1 MKKIL
6 LMLVALIATSFS
18 AMAEDIYIVAGS
30 EELCGTAWD
39 CTDLNNKM
47 TDNGDGTYSKTFTNV
62 AAMNGYQ
69 FKVTKNGTE
78 WYGDEDGNNISFN
91 VTTAC
96 DVTITFNATT
106 LKSTVTGTG
115 VQAYVF
121 NVEKVIA
128 VGNGA
133 GAWLN
138 GVNWDPNA
146 DANKMTQVADKVYEI
161 SFDNVPVGEDYM
173 VKFAT
178 NGTWTDNF
186 GGIFE
191 ASGKESDA
199 MYNSGNITF
208 NLEKAGTVKLRLD
221 LSKFDY
227 ATRTGAKFV
236 VTLPGSEPAE
246 LTYFMK
252 HPWGGAD
259 WTWKPMEENT
269 DEHKAVITIDSDGNI
284 IDIEYGYYVRA
295 EYGGVEAAYL
305 NTAASDEGA
314 SEKTIMSMYN
324 PKKSEACY
332 FSYYPSYDMLIVL
345 PASVADMDIKLDP
358 EPGQYTGPVNVKV
371 NFINRTEPLDYIKYS
386 LNDGKKMGGEKMVYD
401 ENTGIT
407 LSESTRL
414 TVYVKLQRCSE
425 EMELGG
431 DYVIE
436 ESTGISDATVS
447 RVPAVKKIENGQV
460 IIEHNGKK
468 FTATGAQIK

>member
-30 EELCGTAWD
+30 GDLCGTSWD
-39 CTDLNNKM
+39 GTDLNNKM

-62 AAMNGYQ
+62 AVMNGYQ
-69 FKVTKNGTE
+69 FKVVKNGVE
-78 WYGDEDGNNISFN
+78 WYGDEADNNITFN

-106 LKSTVTGTG
+106 FKSTVTGTG

-138 GVNWDPNA
+138 DAAWDPNA
-146 DANKMTQVADKVYEI
+146 DVNKMTEVADKVYEI
-161 SFDNVPVGEDYM
+161 TFDNVPVDEGYM

-178 NGTWTDNF
+178 NGSWTDNF
-186 GGIFE
+186 GGFFE

-252 HPWGGAD
+252 HPWGGGE
-259 WTWKPMEENT
+259 WTWKPMAKNT
-269 DEHKAVITIDSDGNI
+269 EKKFAMLDG
-284 IDIEYGYYVRA
+284 DGEVA
-295 EYGGVEAAYL
+295 EYGWIVNGKWGNNGVSINAKEDDTNSKWIAEPHTFSTPQLGEDCRFFYF
-305 NTAASDEGA
+305 
-314 SEKTIMSMYN
+314 
-324 PKKSEACY
+324 PKIQD
-332 FSYYPSYDMLIVL
+332 FVIVIPERWAKVETSFD
-345 PASVADMDIKLDP
+345 PA
-358 EPGQYTGPVNVKV
+358 PGEYTGPLTVRVKCQNIPCEISNITYFLNDNNDELLYDDAKGIVLTESTNLAAFV
-371 NFINRTEPLDYIKYS
+371 NFA
-386 LNDGKKMGGEKMVYD
+386 DGS
-401 ENTGIT
+401 T
-407 LSESTRL
+407 LTA
-414 TVYVKLQRCSE
+414 VGK
-425 EMELGG
+425 
-431 DYVIE
+431 YVITTP
-436 ESTGISDATVS
+436 TGVNDITTTANTKAQKV
-447 RVPAVKKIENGQV
+447 IENGQV
-460 IIEHNGKK
+460 LIIKDGKK
-468 FTATGAQIK
+468 YNLLGNQVK

>member
-30 EELCGTAWD
+30 EELCGTVWD
-39 CTDLNNKM
+39 GTDLNNKM

-62 AAMNGYQ
+62 AVKNGYQ
-69 FKVTKNGTE
+69 FKVVKNSEE
-78 WYGDEDGNNISFN
+78 WYGDEADNNITFN

-106 LKSTVTGTG
+106 FKSTVTGTG

-121 NVEKVIA
+121 NVEKVVA
-128 VGNGA
+128 VGNGV

-138 GVNWDPNA
+138 GANWEVNA

-161 SFDNVPVGEDYM
+161 SFDNVPVSEEDYM

-178 NGTWTDNF
+178 NGSWADNF

-208 NLEKAGTVKLRLD
+208 NLEKAGTVTLRLD

-252 HPWGGAD
+252 HPWGGGD
-259 WTWKPMEENT
+259 WTWKPMVKNT
-269 DEHKAVITIDSDGNI
+269 DKKFAMLDG
-284 IDIEYGYYVRA
+284 DGEVA
-295 EYGGVEAAYL
+295 EYGWIVNGKWGDNGVSINAKEDDTNSKWIA
-305 NTAASDEGA
+305 
-314 SEKTIMSMYN
+314 N
-324 PKKSEACY
+324 PHTFSNPQLGEDCRFFY
-332 FSYYPSYDMLIVL
+332 FPEIQDFVIVIPERWAKVETSFD
-345 PASVADMDIKLDP
+345 PA
-358 EPGQYTGPVNVKV
+358 PGEYTGPLTVRVKCQNIPCEISNITYFLNDNNDELLYDDAKGIVLTESTNLAAFV
-371 NFINRTEPLDYIKYS
+371 NFA
-386 LNDGKKMGGEKMVYD
+386 DGS
-401 ENTGIT
+401 T
-407 LSESTRL
+407 LTA
-414 TVYVKLQRCSE
+414 VGK
-425 EMELGG
+425 
-431 DYVIE
+431 YVITTP
-436 ESTGISDATVS
+436 TGVNDITTTATTKAQKV
-447 RVPAVKKIENGQV
+447 IENGQV
-460 IIEHNGKK
+460 LIIKDGKK
-468 FTATGAQIK
+468 YNLLGNQVK

>member
-30 EELCGTAWD
+30 EELCGTVWD
-39 CTDLNNKM
+39 GTDHNNKM

-69 FKVTKNGTE
+69 FKVVKNGVE
-78 WYGDEDGNNISFN
+78 WYGDEADNNITFN

-106 LKSTVTGTG
+106 FKSTVTGTG

-121 NVEKVIA
+121 NVEKVVA
-128 VGNGA
+128 VGNGV

-138 GVNWDPNA
+138 GVEWDVNA

-161 SFDNVPVGEDYM
+161 AFDNVPVDEGYM
-173 VKFAT
+173 VKFVT
-178 NGTWTDNF
+178 NGSWADNF
-186 GGIFE
+186 GGFFE

-199 MYNSGNITF
+199 MYNSANITF

-252 HPWGGAD
+252 HPWSGGE
-259 WTWKPMEENT
+259 WTWKPMAKNT
-269 DEHKAVITIDSDGNI
+269 EKKFAMLDG
-284 IDIEYGYYVRA
+284 DGEVA
-295 EYGGVEAAYL
+295 EYGWIVNGKWGNNGVSINAKEDDTNSKWIAEPHTFSTPQL
-305 NTAASDEGA
+305 GED
-314 SEKTIMSMYN
+314 
-324 PKKSEACY
+324 CRFFY
-332 FSYYPSYDMLIVL
+332 FPEIQDFVIVIPERWAKVETSFD
-345 PASVADMDIKLDP
+345 PA
-358 EPGQYTGPVNVKV
+358 PGEYTGPLTVRVKCQNIPCEISNITYVLNDNNDELLYDDAKGIVLTESTNLAAFV
-371 NFINRTEPLDYIKYS
+371 NFA
-386 LNDGKKMGGEKMVYD
+386 DGS
-401 ENTGIT
+401 T
-407 LSESTRL
+407 LTA
-414 TVYVKLQRCSE
+414 VGK
-425 EMELGG
+425 
-431 DYVIE
+431 YVITTP
-436 ESTGISDATVS
+436 TGVNDITTTANTKAQKV
-447 RVPAVKKIENGQV
+447 IENGQV
-460 IIEHNGKK
+460 LIIKDGKK
-468 FTATGAQIK
+468 YNLLGNQVK

>member
-30 EELCGTAWD
+30 EELCGTVWD
-39 CTDLNNKM
+39 GTDHNNKM

-69 FKVTKNGTE
+69 FKVVKNGVE
-78 WYGDEDGNNISFN
+78 WYGDEADNNITFN

-106 LKSTVTGTG
+106 FKSTVTGTG

-121 NVEKVIA
+121 NVEKVVA
-128 VGNGA
+128 VGNGV

-138 GVNWDPNA
+138 GVEWDVNA

-161 SFDNVPVGEDYM
+161 AFDNVPVDEGYM
-173 VKFAT
+173 VKFVT
-178 NGTWTDNF
+178 NGSWADNF
-186 GGIFE
+186 GGFFE

-199 MYNSGNITF
+199 MYNSANITF

-252 HPWGGAD
+252 HPWSGGE
-259 WTWKPMEENT
+259 WTWKPMAKNT
-269 DEHKAVITIDSDGNI
+269 EKKFAMLDG
-284 IDIEYGYYVRA
+284 DGEVA
-295 EYGGVEAAYL
+295 EYGWIVNGKWGNNGVSINAKEDDTNSKWIAEPH
-305 NTAASDEGA
+305 TFS
-314 SEKTIMSMYN
+314 N
-324 PKKSEACY
+324 PQLGEDCRFFY
-332 FSYYPSYDMLIVL
+332 FPEHQDLVVVIPERWAKVETSFD
-345 PASVADMDIKLDP
+345 PA
-358 EPGQYTGPVNVKV
+358 PGEYTGPLTVRVKCQNIPCEISNITYFLNDNNDELLYDDAKGIVLTESTNLAAFV
-371 NFINRTEPLDYIKYS
+371 NFADSSTLTAV
-386 LNDGKKMGGEKMVYD
+386 GK
-401 ENTGIT
+401 
-407 LSESTRL
+407 
-414 TVYVKLQRCSE
+414 
-425 EMELGG
+425 
-431 DYVIE
+431 YVITTP
-436 ESTGISDATVS
+436 TGVNDITTTATTKAQKV
-447 RVPAVKKIENGQV
+447 IENGQV
-460 IIEHNGKK
+460 LIIKDGKK
-468 FTATGAQIK
+468 YNLLGNQVK

>member
-30 EELCGTAWD
+30 EELCGTVWD
-39 CTDLNNKM
+39 GTDLNNKM

-62 AAMNGYQ
+62 AVKNGYQ
-69 FKVTKNGTE
+69 FKVVKNSTE
-78 WYGDEDGNNISFN
+78 WYGDEADNNITFN

-96 DVTITFNATT
+96 DVTITFNTT
-106 LKSTVTGTG
+106 TFKSTVTGTG

-121 NVEKVIA
+121 NVEKVVA
-128 VGNGA
+128 VGNGV

-138 GVNWDPNA
+138 GADWVVDA
-146 DANKMTQVADKVYEI
+146 DANKMTQVAEKVYEI
-161 SFDNVPVGEDYM
+161 SFDNVPVGEEDYM

-178 NGTWTDNF
+178 NGSWADNF

-208 NLEKAGTVKLRLD
+208 NLEKAGTVTLRLD

-259 WTWKPMEENT
+259 WTWKPMAKNT
-269 DEHKAVITIDSDGNI
+269 EKKFAMLDG
-284 IDIEYGYYVRA
+284 DGEVA
-295 EYGGVEAAYL
+295 EYGWIVNGKWGDNGVSINAKEDDTNSKWIAEPHTFSTPQL
-305 NTAASDEGA
+305 GED
-314 SEKTIMSMYN
+314 
-324 PKKSEACY
+324 CRFFY
-332 FSYYPSYDMLIVL
+332 FPEIQDFVIVIPERWAKVETSFD
-345 PASVADMDIKLDP
+345 PA
-358 EPGQYTGPVNVKV
+358 PGEYTGPLTVRVKCQNAPCEISKITYFLNDNNDELLYDDAKGIVLTESTNLAAFV
-371 NFINRTEPLDYIKYS
+371 NFA
-386 LNDGKKMGGEKMVYD
+386 DGS
-401 ENTGIT
+401 T
-407 LSESTRL
+407 LTA
-414 TVYVKLQRCSE
+414 VGK
-425 EMELGG
+425 
-431 DYVIE
+431 YVITTP
-436 ESTGISDATVS
+436 TGVNDITTTATTKAQKV
-447 RVPAVKKIENGQV
+447 IENGQV
-460 IIEHNGKK
+460 LIIKDGKK
-468 FTATGAQIK
+468 YNLLGNQVK

>member
-30 EELCGTAWD
+30 GDLCGTSWD
-39 CTDLNNKM
+39 GTDLNNKM

-62 AAMNGYQ
+62 AVMNGYQ
-69 FKVTKNGTE
+69 FKVAKNGEE
-78 WYGDEDGNNISFN
+78 WYGDEAGNNITFN

-106 LKSTVTGTG
+106 FKSTVTGTG

-138 GVNWDPNA
+138 DAAWDPNA
-146 DANKMTQVADKVYEI
+146 DVNKMTEVADKVYEI
-161 SFDNVPVGEDYM
+161 TFDNVPVDEGYM

-178 NGTWTDNF
+178 NGSWTDNF
-186 GGIFE
+186 GGFFE

-252 HPWGGAD
+252 HPWGGGE
-259 WTWKPMEENT
+259 WTWKPMAKNT
-269 DEHKAVITIDSDGNI
+269 EKKFAMLDG
-284 IDIEYGYYVRA
+284 DGEVA
-295 EYGGVEAAYL
+295 EYGWIVNGKWGNNGVSINAKEDDTNSKWIAEPHTFSTPQL
-305 NTAASDEGA
+305 GED
-314 SEKTIMSMYN
+314 
-324 PKKSEACY
+324 CRFFY
-332 FSYYPSYDMLIVL
+332 FPEIQDFVIVIPERWAKAEVSFD
-345 PASVADMDIKLDP
+345 PA
-358 EPGQYTGPVNVKV
+358 PGEYTGPLTVRVKCQNIPCEISNITYFLNDNNDELLYDDAKGIVLTESTNLAAFV
-371 NFINRTEPLDYIKYS
+371 NFA
-386 LNDGKKMGGEKMVYD
+386 DGS
-401 ENTGIT
+401 T
-407 LSESTRL
+407 LTA
-414 TVYVKLQRCSE
+414 VGK
-425 EMELGG
+425 
-431 DYVIE
+431 YVITTP
-436 ESTGISDATVS
+436 TGVNDITTTATTKAQKV
-447 RVPAVKKIENGQV
+447 IENGQV
-460 IIEHNGKK
+460 LIIKDGKK
-468 FTATGAQIK
+468 YNLLGNQVK

>member
-30 EELCGTAWD
+30 GDLCGTFWD
-39 CTDLNNKM
+39 GTDLNNKM

-69 FKVTKNGTE
+69 FKVVKNGVE
-78 WYGDEDGNNISFN
+78 WYGDEADNNITFN

-106 LKSTVTGTG
+106 FKSTVTGTG

-121 NVEKVIA
+121 NVEKVVA
-128 VGNGA
+128 VGNGV

-138 GVNWDPNA
+138 GVEWDVDA

-161 SFDNVPVGEDYM
+161 SFDNVPVGEEDYM

-178 NGTWTDNF
+178 NGSWADNF

-208 NLEKAGTVKLRLD
+208 NLEKAGTVTLRLD

-252 HPWGGAD
+252 HPWGGGD
-259 WTWKPMEENT
+259 WTWKPMAKNT
-269 DEHKAVITIDSDGNI
+269 EKKFAMLDG
-284 IDIEYGYYVRA
+284 DGEVA
-295 EYGGVEAAYL
+295 EYGWIVNGKWGNNGVSINAKEDDTNSKWIAEPH
-305 NTAASDEGA
+305 TFS
-314 SEKTIMSMYN
+314 N
-324 PKKSEACY
+324 PQLGEDCRFFY
-332 FSYYPSYDMLIVL
+332 FPEIQDFVIVIPERWAKVETSFD
-345 PASVADMDIKLDP
+345 PA
-358 EPGQYTGPVNVKV
+358 PGEYTGPLTVRVKCQNIPCEISNITYFLNDNNDELLYDDAKGIVLTESTNLAAFV
-371 NFINRTEPLDYIKYS
+371 NFA
-386 LNDGKKMGGEKMVYD
+386 DG
-401 ENTGIT
+401 NT
-407 LSESTRL
+407 L
-414 TVYVKLQRCSE
+414 TAVGK
-425 EMELGG
+425 
-431 DYVIE
+431 YVITTP
-436 ESTGISDATVS
+436 TGVNDITTTATTKAQKV
-447 RVPAVKKIENGQV
+447 IENGQV
-460 IIEHNGKK
+460 LIIKDGKK
-468 FTATGAQIK
+468 YNLLGNQVK

>member
-30 EELCGTAWD
+30 EELCGTIWD
-39 CTDLNNKM
+39 GTDLNNKM

-62 AAMNGYQ
+62 AVKNGYQ
-69 FKVTKNGTE
+69 FKVVKNSTE
-78 WYGDEDGNNISFN
+78 WYGDEADNNITFN

-96 DVTITFNATT
+96 DVTITFNTT
-106 LKSTVTGTG
+106 TFKSTVTGTG

-121 NVEKVIA
+121 NVEKVVA
-128 VGNGA
+128 VGNGV

-138 GVNWDPNA
+138 GADWVVDA

-161 SFDNVPVGEDYM
+161 SFDNVPVGEEDYM

-178 NGTWTDNF
+178 NGSWTDNF

-208 NLEKAGTVKLRLD
+208 NLEKAGTVTLRLD

-252 HPWGGAD
+252 HPWGGGE
-259 WTWKPMEENT
+259 WTWKPMAKNT
-269 DEHKAVITIDSDGNI
+269 EKKFAMLDG
-284 IDIEYGYYVRA
+284 DGEVA
-295 EYGGVEAAYL
+295 EYGWVVNGKWGDNGVSINAKEDDTNSKWIAEPHTFSTPQL
-305 NTAASDEGA
+305 GED
-314 SEKTIMSMYN
+314 
-324 PKKSEACY
+324 CRFFY
-332 FSYYPSYDMLIVL
+332 FTEIQDFVIVIPERWAKVETSFD
-345 PASVADMDIKLDP
+345 PA
-358 EPGQYTGPVNVKV
+358 PGEYTGPLTVRVKCQNIPCEISNITYV
-371 NFINRTEPLDYIKYS
+371 
-386 LNDGKKMGGEKMVYD
+386 LNDNNDELLYD
-401 ENTGIT
+401 DAKGIVLT
-407 LSESTRL
+407 ESTNLAAFVNCADGSTL
-414 TVYVKLQRCSE
+414 TAVGK
-425 EMELGG
+425 
-431 DYVIE
+431 YVITMP
-436 ESTGISDATVS
+436 TGVSDITTTATTKAQKV
-447 RVPAVKKIENGQV
+447 IENGQV
-460 IIEHNGKK
+460 LIIKDGKK
-468 FTATGAQIK
+468 YNLLGNQVK

>member
-30 EELCGTAWD
+30 GDLCGTSWD
-39 CTDLNNKM
+39 GTDLNNKM

-69 FKVTKNGTE
+69 FKVVKNSEE
-78 WYGDEDGNNISFN
+78 WYGDEAGNNITFN

-106 LKSTVTGTG
+106 FKSTVTGTG

-121 NVEKVIA
+121 NVEKVVA
-128 VGNGA
+128 VGNGV

-138 GVNWDPNA
+138 GADWVVDA

-161 SFDNVPVGEDYM
+161 SFDNVPVGEEDYM

-178 NGTWTDNF
+178 NGSWADNF

-208 NLEKAGTVKLRLD
+208 NLEKAGTVTLRLD

-252 HPWGGAD
+252 HPWGGGE
-259 WTWKPMEENT
+259 WTWKPMAKNT
-269 DEHKAVITIDSDGNI
+269 EKKFAMLDG
-284 IDIEYGYYVRA
+284 DGEVA
-295 EYGGVEAAYL
+295 EYGWIVNGKWGNNGVSINAKEDDTNSKWIAEPH
-305 NTAASDEGA
+305 TFS
-314 SEKTIMSMYN
+314 N
-324 PKKSEACY
+324 PQLGEDCRFFY
-332 FSYYPSYDMLIVL
+332 FPEIQDFVIVIPERWAKVETSFD
-345 PASVADMDIKLDP
+345 PA
-358 EPGQYTGPVNVKV
+358 PGEYTGPLTVRVKCQNIPCEISNITYFLNDNNDELLYDDAKGIVLTESTNLAAFV
-371 NFINRTEPLDYIKYS
+371 NFA
-386 LNDGKKMGGEKMVYD
+386 DGS
-401 ENTGIT
+401 T
-407 LSESTRL
+407 LTA
-414 TVYVKLQRCSE
+414 VGK
-425 EMELGG
+425 
-431 DYVIE
+431 YVITTP
-436 ESTGISDATVS
+436 TGVNDITTTANTKAQKV
-447 RVPAVKKIENGQV
+447 IENGQV
-460 IIEHNGKK
+460 LIIKDGKK
-468 FTATGAQIK
+468 YNLLGNQVK

>member
-30 EELCGTAWD
+30 EELCGTVWD
-39 CTDLNNKM
+39 GTDLNNKM

-62 AAMNGYQ
+62 AVMNGYQ
-69 FKVTKNGTE
+69 FKVVKNSTE
-78 WYGDEDGNNISFN
+78 WYGDEADNNITFN

-106 LKSTVTGTG
+106 FKSTVTGTG

-121 NVEKVIA
+121 NVEKVVA
-128 VGNGA
+128 VGNGV

-138 GVNWDPNA
+138 GADWVVDA

-161 SFDNVPVGEDYM
+161 SFDNVPVGEEDYM

-178 NGTWTDNF
+178 NGSWADNF

-259 WTWKPMEENT
+259 WTWKPMAKNT
-269 DEHKAVITIDSDGNI
+269 EKKFAMLDG
-284 IDIEYGYYVRA
+284 DGEVA
-295 EYGGVEAAYL
+295 EYGWIVNGKWGDNGVSINAKEDDTNSKWIAEPHTFSTPQL
-305 NTAASDEGA
+305 GED
-314 SEKTIMSMYN
+314 
-324 PKKSEACY
+324 CRFFY
-332 FSYYPSYDMLIVL
+332 FPEIQDFVIVIPERWAKVETSFD
-345 PASVADMDIKLDP
+345 PA
-358 EPGQYTGPVNVKV
+358 PGEYTGPLTVRVKCQ
-371 NFINRTEPLDYIKYS
+371 NAPCEISKITYF
-386 LNDGKKMGGEKMVYD
+386 LNDNNDELLYD
-401 ENTGIT
+401 DAKGIVLT
-407 LSESTRL
+407 ESTQL
-414 TVYVKLQRCSE
+414 GAYVYFTDSTYFSVKGR
-425 EMELGG
+425 
-431 DYVIE
+431 YVITTP
-436 ESTGISDATVS
+436 TGVNDITTTATTKAQKV
-447 RVPAVKKIENGQV
+447 IENGQV
-460 IIEHNGKK
+460 LIIKDGKK
-468 FTATGAQIK
+468 YNLLGNQVK

>member
-30 EELCGTAWD
+30 EELCGTVWD
-39 CTDLNNKM
+39 GTDLNNKM

-62 AAMNGYQ
+62 AVKNGYQ
-69 FKVTKNGTE
+69 FKVVKNSTE
-78 WYGDEDGNNISFN
+78 WYGDEADNNITFN

-96 DVTITFNATT
+96 DVTITFNTT
-106 LKSTVTGTG
+106 TFKSTVTGTG

-121 NVEKVIA
+121 NVEKVVA
-128 VGNGA
+128 VGNGV

-138 GVNWDPNA
+138 GADWVVDA

-161 SFDNVPVGEDYM
+161 SFDNVPVGEEDYM

-178 NGTWTDNF
+178 NGSWADNF

-208 NLEKAGTVKLRLD
+208 KLEKAGTVTLRLD

-252 HPWGGAD
+252 HPWGGGD
-259 WTWKPMEENT
+259 WTWKPMVKNT
-269 DEHKAVITIDSDGNI
+269 DKKFAMLDG
-284 IDIEYGYYVRA
+284 DGEVA
-295 EYGGVEAAYL
+295 EYGWIVNGKWGDNGVSINAKEDDTNSKWIAEPHTFSTPQL
-305 NTAASDEGA
+305 GED
-314 SEKTIMSMYN
+314 
-324 PKKSEACY
+324 CRFFY
-332 FSYYPSYDMLIVL
+332 FPEIQDFVIVVPERWAKAETSFD
-345 PASVADMDIKLDP
+345 PA
-358 EPGQYTGPVNVKV
+358 PGEYTGPLTVRVKCQNIPCEISNITYFLNDNNDELLYDDAKGIVLTESTNLAAFV
-371 NFINRTEPLDYIKYS
+371 NFA
-386 LNDGKKMGGEKMVYD
+386 DGS
-401 ENTGIT
+401 T
-407 LSESTRL
+407 LTA
-414 TVYVKLQRCSE
+414 VGK
-425 EMELGG
+425 
-431 DYVIE
+431 YVITTP
-436 ESTGISDATVS
+436 TGVNDITTTATTKAQKV
-447 RVPAVKKIENGQV
+447 IENGQV
-460 IIEHNGKK
+460 LIIKDGKK
-468 FTATGAQIK
+468 YNLLGVEVK

>member
-30 EELCGTAWD
+30 EELCGTVWD
-39 CTDLNNKM
+39 GTDLNNKM

-62 AAMNGYQ
+62 AAKNGYQ
-69 FKVTKNGTE
+69 FKVVKNSEE
-78 WYGDEDGNNISFN
+78 WYGDEAGNNITFN

-106 LKSTVTGTG
+106 FKSTVTGSG

-121 NVEKVIA
+121 NVEKVVA
-128 VGNGA
+128 VGNGV

-138 GVNWDPNA
+138 GADWVVDA

-161 SFDNVPVGEDYM
+161 SFDNVPVSEEDYM

-178 NGTWTDNF
+178 NGSWADNF

-208 NLEKAGTVKLRLD
+208 NLEKAGTVTLRLD

-252 HPWGGAD
+252 HPWGGGD
-259 WTWKPMEENT
+259 WTWKPMAKNT
-269 DEHKAVITIDSDGNI
+269 EKKFAMLDG
-284 IDIEYGYYVRA
+284 DGEVA
-295 EYGGVEAAYL
+295 EYGWIVNGKWGNNGVSINAKEDDTNSKWIAEPH
-305 NTAASDEGA
+305 TFS
-314 SEKTIMSMYN
+314 N
-324 PKKSEACY
+324 PQLGEDCRFFY
-332 FSYYPSYDMLIVL
+332 FPEIQDFVIVVPERWAKVETSFD
-345 PASVADMDIKLDP
+345 PA
-358 EPGQYTGPVNVKV
+358 PGEYTGPLTVRVKCQNLPGEISNIKYFFNDKV
-371 NFINRTEPLDYIKYS
+371 NDQVL
-386 LNDGKKMGGEKMVYD
+386 YD
-401 ENTGIT
+401 DAKGIVLT
-407 LSESTRL
+407 ESTNLAAFVNFADGNTL
-414 TVYVKLQRCSE
+414 TAVGK
-425 EMELGG
+425 
-431 DYVIE
+431 YVITTP
-436 ESTGISDATVS
+436 TGVNDITTTATTKAQKV
-447 RVPAVKKIENGQV
+447 IENGQV
-460 IIEHNGKK
+460 LIIKDGKK
-468 FTATGAQIK
+468 YNLLGNQVK

>member
-30 EELCGTAWD
+30 EELCGTVWD
-39 CTDLNNKM
+39 GTDHNNKM

-62 AAMNGYQ
+62 AAKNGYQ
-69 FKVTKNGTE
+69 FKVVKNGVE
-78 WYGDEDGNNISFN
+78 WYGDEADNNITFN

-106 LKSTVTGTG
+106 FKSTVTGTG

-121 NVEKVIA
+121 NVEKVVA
-128 VGNGA
+128 VGNGV

-138 GVNWDPNA
+138 GADWVVDA

-161 SFDNVPVGEDYM
+161 SFDNVPVGEEDYM

-178 NGTWTDNF
+178 NGSWADNF

-208 NLEKAGTVKLRLD
+208 NLEKAGTVTLRLD

-246 LTYFMK
+246 PTYFMK

-259 WTWKPMEENT
+259 WTWKPMAKNT
-269 DEHKAVITIDSDGNI
+269 EKKFAMLDDDG
-284 IDIEYGYYVRA
+284 EVA
-295 EYGGVEAAYL
+295 EYGWIVNGKWGDNGVSINAKEDDTNSKWIAEPHTFSTPQL
-305 NTAASDEGA
+305 GED
-314 SEKTIMSMYN
+314 
-324 PKKSEACY
+324 CRFFY
-332 FSYYPSYDMLIVL
+332 FPEIQDFVIVIPERWAKVETSFD
-345 PASVADMDIKLDP
+345 PA
-358 EPGQYTGPVNVKV
+358 PGEYTGPLTVRVKCQNIPCEISNITYFLNDNNDELLYDDAKGIVLTESTNLAAFV
-371 NFINRTEPLDYIKYS
+371 NFA
-386 LNDGKKMGGEKMVYD
+386 DGS
-401 ENTGIT
+401 T
-407 LSESTRL
+407 LTA
-414 TVYVKLQRCSE
+414 VGK
-425 EMELGG
+425 
-431 DYVIE
+431 YVITTP
-436 ESTGISDATVS
+436 TGVNDITTTATTKAQKV
-447 RVPAVKKIENGQV
+447 IENGQV
-460 IIEHNGKK
+460 LIIKDGKK
-468 FTATGAQIK
+468 YNLLGNQVK

>member
-30 EELCGTAWD
+30 EELCGTVWD
-39 CTDLNNKM
+39 GTDLNNKM

-62 AAMNGYQ
+62 AVKNGYQ
-69 FKVTKNGTE
+69 FKVVKNGEE
-78 WYGDEDGNNISFN
+78 WYGDEADNNITFN

-106 LKSTVTGTG
+106 FKSTVTGTG

-121 NVEKVIA
+121 NVEKVVA
-128 VGNGA
+128 VGNGV

-138 GVNWDPNA
+138 GAAWDPNA

-161 SFDNVPVGEDYM
+161 TFDNVPVDEGYM

-178 NGTWTDNF
+178 NGSWADNF
-186 GGIFE
+186 GGFFE

-236 VTLPGSEPAE
+236 ITLPGSEPAE

-252 HPWGGAD
+252 HPWGGGE
-259 WTWKPMEENT
+259 WTWKPMAKNT
-269 DEHKAVITIDSDGNI
+269 EKKFAMLDG
-284 IDIEYGYYVRA
+284 DGEVA
-295 EYGGVEAAYL
+295 EYGWVVNGKWGDNGVSINAKEDDTNSKWIAEPHTFSTPQL
-305 NTAASDEGA
+305 GED
-314 SEKTIMSMYN
+314 
-324 PKKSEACY
+324 CRFFY
-332 FSYYPSYDMLIVL
+332 FPEIQDFVIVIPERWAKVETSFD
-345 PASVADMDIKLDP
+345 PA
-358 EPGQYTGPVNVKV
+358 PGEYTGPLTVRVKCQNIPCEISNITYVLNDNNDELLYDAAKGIVLTESTNLAAFV
-371 NFINRTEPLDYIKYS
+371 NFA
-386 LNDGKKMGGEKMVYD
+386 DGS
-401 ENTGIT
+401 T
-407 LSESTRL
+407 LTA
-414 TVYVKLQRCSE
+414 VGK
-425 EMELGG
+425 
-431 DYVIE
+431 YVITTP
-436 ESTGISDATVS
+436 TGVNDITTTATTKAQKV
-447 RVPAVKKIENGQV
+447 IENGQV
-460 IIEHNGKK
+460 LIIKDGKK
-468 FTATGAQIK
+468 YNLLGNQVK

>member
-30 EELCGTAWD
+30 EELCGTVWD
-39 CTDLNNKM
+39 GTDLNNKM

-62 AAMNGYQ
+62 AVKNGYQ
-69 FKVTKNGTE
+69 FKVVKNSEE
-78 WYGDEDGNNISFN
+78 WYGDEAGNNISFN

-96 DVTITFNATT
+96 DVTITFNTT
-106 LKSTVTGTG
+106 TFKSTVTGTG

-128 VGNGA
+128 VGNGV

-138 GVNWDPNA
+138 GASWAVDA

-161 SFDNVPVGEDYM
+161 SFDNVPVGEEDYM

-208 NLEKAGTVKLRLD
+208 NLEKAGTVTLRLD

-252 HPWGGAD
+252 HPWGGGD
-259 WTWKPMEENT
+259 WTWKPMVKNT
-269 DEHKAVITIDSDGNI
+269 DKKFAMLDG
-284 IDIEYGYYVRA
+284 DGEVA
-295 EYGGVEAAYL
+295 EYGWIVDGKWGDNGVSINAKEDDTNSKWIA
-305 NTAASDEGA
+305 
-314 SEKTIMSMYN
+314 N
-324 PKKSEACY
+324 PHTFSNPQLGEDCRFFY
-332 FSYYPSYDMLIVL
+332 FPEIQDFVIVIPERWAKVETSFD
-345 PASVADMDIKLDP
+345 PA
-358 EPGQYTGPVNVKV
+358 PGEYTGPLTVRVKCQNIPCEISNITYFLNDNNDELLYDDAKGIVLTESTNLAAFV
-371 NFINRTEPLDYIKYS
+371 NFA
-386 LNDGKKMGGEKMVYD
+386 DGS
-401 ENTGIT
+401 T
-407 LSESTRL
+407 LTA
-414 TVYVKLQRCSE
+414 VGK
-425 EMELGG
+425 
-431 DYVIE
+431 YVITTP
-436 ESTGISDATVS
+436 TGVNDITTTATTKAQKV
-447 RVPAVKKIENGQV
+447 IENGQV
-460 IIEHNGKK
+460 LIIKDGKK
-468 FTATGAQIK
+468 YNLLGNQVK

>member
-30 EELCGTAWD
+30 EELCGTVWD
-39 CTDLNNKM
+39 GTDLNNKM

-62 AAMNGYQ
+62 AVMNGYQ
-69 FKVTKNGTE
+69 FKVVKNSEE
-78 WYGDEDGNNISFN
+78 WYGDEADNNITFN

-106 LKSTVTGTG
+106 FKSTVTGTG

-121 NVEKVIA
+121 NVEKVVA
-128 VGNGA
+128 VGNGV

-138 GVNWDPNA
+138 GADWVVDA

-161 SFDNVPVGEDYM
+161 SFDNVPVGEEDYM

-178 NGTWTDNF
+178 NGSWADNF

-208 NLEKAGTVKLRLD
+208 NLEKAGTVTLRLD

-252 HPWGGAD
+252 HPWGGGE
-259 WTWKPMEENT
+259 WTWKPMAKNT
-269 DEHKAVITIDSDGNI
+269 EKKFAMLDG
-284 IDIEYGYYVRA
+284 DGEVA
-295 EYGGVEAAYL
+295 EYGWVVNGKWGDNGVSINAKEDDTNSKWIAEPHTFSTPQL
-305 NTAASDEGA
+305 GED
-314 SEKTIMSMYN
+314 
-324 PKKSEACY
+324 CRFFY
-332 FSYYPSYDMLIVL
+332 FPEIQDFVIVIPERWAKVETSFD
-345 PASVADMDIKLDP
+345 PA
-358 EPGQYTGPVNVKV
+358 PGEYTGPLTVRVKCQNIPCEISNITYVLNDNNDELLYDDAKGIVLTESTNLAAFV
-371 NFINRTEPLDYIKYS
+371 NFA
-386 LNDGKKMGGEKMVYD
+386 DGS
-401 ENTGIT
+401 T
-407 LSESTRL
+407 LTA
-414 TVYVKLQRCSE
+414 VGK
-425 EMELGG
+425 
-431 DYVIE
+431 YVITTP
-436 ESTGISDATVS
+436 TGVNDITTTANTKAQKV
-447 RVPAVKKIENGQV
+447 IENGQV
-460 IIEHNGKK
+460 LIIKDGKK
-468 FTATGAQIK
+468 YNLLGNQVK

>member
-30 EELCGTAWD
+30 EELCGTVWD
-39 CTDLNNKM
+39 GTDLNNKM

-62 AAMNGYQ
+62 AVMNGYQ
-69 FKVTKNGTE
+69 FKVVKNSTE
-78 WYGDEDGNNISFN
+78 WYGDEADNNITFN

-96 DVTITFNATT
+96 DVTITFNTT
-106 LKSTVTGTG
+106 TFKSTVTGTG

-128 VGNGA
+128 VGNGV

-138 GVNWDPNA
+138 GASWAVDA

-161 SFDNVPVGEDYM
+161 SFDNVPVGEEDYM

-208 NLEKAGTVKLRLD
+208 NLEKAGTVTLRLD

-252 HPWGGAD
+252 HPWGGGD
-259 WTWKPMEENT
+259 WTWKPMAKNT
-269 DEHKAVITIDSDGNI
+269 EKKFAMLNGDG
-284 IDIEYGYYVRA
+284 EVA
-295 EYGGVEAAYL
+295 EYGWVVNGKWG
-305 NTAASDEGA
+305 DEGVNINTKEDDTNSKWIA
-314 SEKTIMSMYN
+314 EPHTFSTPQLGED
-324 PKKSEACY
+324 CRFFY
-332 FSYYPSYDMLIVL
+332 FPEIQDFVIVIPERWAKAEVSFD
-345 PASVADMDIKLDP
+345 PA
-358 EPGQYTGPVNVKV
+358 PGEYTGPLTVRVKCQ
-371 NFINRTEPLDYIKYS
+371 NIPCEISNITYF
-386 LNDGKKMGGEKMVYD
+386 LNDNNDELLYD
-401 ENTGIT
+401 DAKGIVLT
-407 LSESTRL
+407 ESTQLGAFVFL
-414 TVYVKLQRCSE
+414 TDGSTLTAVGK
-425 EMELGG
+425 
-431 DYVIE
+431 YVITTP
-436 ESTGISDATVS
+436 TGVNDITTTATTKAQKV
-447 RVPAVKKIENGQV
+447 IENGQV
-460 IIEHNGKK
+460 LIIKDGKK
-468 FTATGAQIK
+468 YNLLGNQVK

>member
-30 EELCGTAWD
+30 EELCGTVWD
-39 CTDLNNKM
+39 GTDHNNKM

-69 FKVTKNGTE
+69 FKVVKNGVE
-78 WYGDEDGNNISFN
+78 WYGDEADNNITFN

-106 LKSTVTGTG
+106 FKSTVTGTG

-121 NVEKVIA
+121 NVEKVVA
-128 VGNGA
+128 VGNGV

-138 GVNWDPNA
+138 GAAWDPNA

-161 SFDNVPVGEDYM
+161 TFDNVPVDEGYM
-173 VKFAT
+173 VKFVT
-178 NGTWTDNF
+178 NGSWADNF
-186 GGIFE
+186 GGFFE

-236 VTLPGSEPAE
+236 ITLPGSEPAE

-252 HPWGGAD
+252 HPWGGGE
-259 WTWKPMEENT
+259 WTWKPMAKNT
-269 DEHKAVITIDSDGNI
+269 EKKFAMLDG
-284 IDIEYGYYVRA
+284 DGEVA
-295 EYGGVEAAYL
+295 EYGWVVNGKWGDNGVSINAKEDDTNSKWIAEPHTFSTPQL
-305 NTAASDEGA
+305 GED
-314 SEKTIMSMYN
+314 
-324 PKKSEACY
+324 CRFFY
-332 FSYYPSYDMLIVL
+332 FPEIQDFVIVIPERWAKVETSFD
-345 PASVADMDIKLDP
+345 PA
-358 EPGQYTGPVNVKV
+358 PGEYTGPLTVRVKCQNIPCEISNITYVLNDNNDELLYDDAKGIVLTESTNLAAFV
-371 NFINRTEPLDYIKYS
+371 NFA
-386 LNDGKKMGGEKMVYD
+386 DGS
-401 ENTGIT
+401 T
-407 LSESTRL
+407 LTA
-414 TVYVKLQRCSE
+414 VGK
-425 EMELGG
+425 
-431 DYVIE
+431 YVITTP
-436 ESTGISDATVS
+436 TGVNDITTTANTKAQKV
-447 RVPAVKKIENGQV
+447 IENGQV
-460 IIEHNGKK
+460 LIIKDGKK
-468 FTATGAQIK
+468 YNLLGNQVK

>member
-30 EELCGTAWD
+30 EELCGTVWD
-39 CTDLNNKM
+39 GTDLNNKM

-62 AAMNGYQ
+62 AVKNGYQ
-69 FKVTKNGTE
+69 FKVVKNSEE
-78 WYGDEDGNNISFN
+78 WYGDEADNNITFN

-106 LKSTVTGTG
+106 FKSTVTGTG

-121 NVEKVIA
+121 NVEKVVA
-128 VGNGA
+128 VGNGV

-138 GVNWDPNA
+138 GANWEVNA

-161 SFDNVPVGEDYM
+161 SFDNVPVGEEDYM

-208 NLEKAGTVKLRLD
+208 NLEKAGTVTLRLD

-252 HPWGGAD
+252 HPWGGGD
-259 WTWKPMEENT
+259 WTWKPMVKNT
-269 DEHKAVITIDSDGNI
+269 DKKFAMLDG
-284 IDIEYGYYVRA
+284 DGEVA
-295 EYGGVEAAYL
+295 EYGWIVNGKWGDNGVSINAKEDDTNSKWIA
-305 NTAASDEGA
+305 
-314 SEKTIMSMYN
+314 N
-324 PKKSEACY
+324 PHTFSNPQLGEDCRFFY
-332 FSYYPSYDMLIVL
+332 FPEIQDFVIVIPERWAKVETSFD
-345 PASVADMDIKLDP
+345 PA
-358 EPGQYTGPVNVKV
+358 PGEYTGPLTVRVKCQNIPCEISNITYFLNDNNDELLYDDAKGIVLTESTNLAAFV
-371 NFINRTEPLDYIKYS
+371 NFA
-386 LNDGKKMGGEKMVYD
+386 DGS
-401 ENTGIT
+401 T
-407 LSESTRL
+407 LTA
-414 TVYVKLQRCSE
+414 VGK
-425 EMELGG
+425 
-431 DYVIE
+431 YVITTP
-436 ESTGISDATVS
+436 TGVNDITTTATTKAQKV
-447 RVPAVKKIENGQV
+447 IENGQV
-460 IIEHNGKK
+460 LIIKDGKK
-468 FTATGAQIK
+468 YNLLGNQVK

>member
-30 EELCGTAWD
+30 EELCGTVWD
-39 CTDLNNKM
+39 GTDHNNKM

-69 FKVTKNGTE
+69 FKVAKNGTE
-78 WYGDEDGNNISFN
+78 WYGDEAGNNITFN

-106 LKSTVTGTG
+106 FKSTVTGTG

-121 NVEKVIA
+121 NVEKVVA
-128 VGNGA
+128 VGNGV

-138 GVNWDPNA
+138 GANWDVNA

-161 SFDNVPVGEDYM
+161 AFDNVPVDEGYM

-178 NGTWTDNF
+178 NGSWADNF
-186 GGIFE
+186 GGFFE

-199 MYNSGNITF
+199 IYNSGNITF
-208 NLEKAGTVKLRLD
+208 NLEKAGTVTLRLD

-252 HPWGGAD
+252 HPWGGGD
-259 WTWKPMEENT
+259 WTWKPMVKNT
-269 DEHKAVITIDSDGNI
+269 DKKFAMLDG
-284 IDIEYGYYVRA
+284 DGEVA
-295 EYGGVEAAYL
+295 EYGWIVNGKWGDNGVSINAKEDDTNSKWIAEPHTFSTPQL
-305 NTAASDEGA
+305 GED
-314 SEKTIMSMYN
+314 
-324 PKKSEACY
+324 CRFFY
-332 FSYYPSYDMLIVL
+332 FPEIQDFVIVVPERWAKAEVSFD
-345 PASVADMDIKLDP
+345 PA
-358 EPGQYTGPVNVKV
+358 PGEYTGPLTVRVKCQNIPCEISNITYFLNDNNDELLYDDAKGIVLTESTNLAAFV
-371 NFINRTEPLDYIKYS
+371 NFA
-386 LNDGKKMGGEKMVYD
+386 DGS
-401 ENTGIT
+401 T
-407 LSESTRL
+407 LTA
-414 TVYVKLQRCSE
+414 VGK
-425 EMELGG
+425 
-431 DYVIE
+431 YVITTP
-436 ESTGISDATVS
+436 TGVNDITTTANTKAQKV
-447 RVPAVKKIENGQV
+447 IENGQV
-460 IIEHNGKK
+460 LIIKDGEKYNLLGNQVK
-468 FTATGAQIK
+468 